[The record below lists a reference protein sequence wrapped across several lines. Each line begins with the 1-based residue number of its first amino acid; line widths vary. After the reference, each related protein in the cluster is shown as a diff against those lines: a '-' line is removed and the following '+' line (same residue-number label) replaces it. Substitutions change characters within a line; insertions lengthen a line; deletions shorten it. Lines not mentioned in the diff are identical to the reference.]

1 MDRRNPDEAPEAI
14 NLEQEDEGQ
23 NLGAVLPGEEDPEE
37 VGETERVHRSAAGEV
52 LPDDVPHLVE
62 KMEEMV
68 KSGRIDTD
76 AFIGEPS
83 HDDEPKTYGDEAA
96 AEVDGDEEGEPDG
109 FLR

>member
-1 MDRRNPDEAPEAI
+1 MDRRKPDQAPEAV
-14 NLEQEDEGQ
+14 NLEQEEVGQ
-23 NLGAVLPGEEDPEE
+23 NLGAIRPGEEDPGEIE
-37 VGETERVHRSAAGEV
+37 VSVRVHRSAPGEV
-52 LPDDVPHLVE
+52 IPDDVPDLVE

-83 HDDEPKTYGDEAA
+83 HDDEPDTFGEEAA
-96 AEVDGDEEGEPDG
+96 AEVEGDEEGEPDG